1 MKYLSL
7 CVLVLLSAGS
17 VKAQKIDS
25 AAVAQLS
32 PELQQ
37 QVNSNLLKAKKAK
50 TTALVMCIG
59 GGALMIAGGAMGL
72 QAIRD
77 DSADP
82 NNWNPYDSSDI
93 VIGDTPLGN
102 AGAIL
107 FWVGTASALTS
118 IHFFIRSNKKRK
130 AAGAILYADKGVSFS
145 PGIIMPGTGS
155 SGLRLIIPLGK

>member
-1 MKYLSL
+1 
-7 CVLVLLSAGS
+7 
-17 VKAQKIDS
+17 
-25 AAVAQLS
+25 
-32 PELQQ
+32 
-37 QVNSNLLKAKKAK
+37 
-50 TTALVMCIG
+50 
-59 GGALMIAGGAMGL
+59 MIAGGAMGM

-77 DSADP
+77 DNADP

-145 PGIIMPGTGS
+145 PGIIMPGRSRPTVQDRTSSTFDAQSQALLASRTQVPLSPDPYPSTCVGLTADARFSVTIGPGS
-155 SGLRLIIPLGK
+155 HLFPSRTQ